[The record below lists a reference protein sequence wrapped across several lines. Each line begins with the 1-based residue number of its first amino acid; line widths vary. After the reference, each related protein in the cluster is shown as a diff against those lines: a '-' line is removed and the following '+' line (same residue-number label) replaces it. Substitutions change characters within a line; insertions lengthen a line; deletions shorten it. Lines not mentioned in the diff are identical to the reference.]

1 MSVSWC
7 RADLFFPHPLRP
19 EYHGMPVLSTAQG
32 QTHLENEIALCKP
45 SGGSEEEP
53 RFNQKFPLTEGHSGQ
68 WKQ

>member
-1 MSVSWC
+1 
-7 RADLFFPHPLRP
+7 
-19 EYHGMPVLSTAQG
+19 MPVLSTAQG